1 MSLQFDFNNLFDFSV
16 QEHGVSQQD
25 IDEILPEVQKAAAH
39 LKKIIADP
47 SARIKLNLEWVNLP
61 KQDKKEITVIEK
73 LGRQISKKYENVL
86 FLGIG
91 GSYLGLKAAQD
102 ALAAPYYNEFKS
114 LRKNLPRIYLEGNNL
129 DPDTLNTLLK
139 NLNPKKT
146 FVVVISKS
154 GETTETKAA
163 FILVE
168 AWLKKGIGVKYGRQ
182 ILAITD
188 PESGSLRK
196 KVELEQK
203 KDPLSF
209 QSLPL
214 LKGVGGRYS
223 EFNMGLLHL
232 AIIGIDISKLF
243 LGAQDMFARCS
254 QGDVLKNPAYMYALL
269 HTILYRKKAKSLAIL
284 MPFSQTLKS
293 TADWYVQLLAESLGK
308 KYHRKIQVD
317 KNGIENW
324 LADKENLFKGGRT
337 PISACGTND
346 LHSIQQNN
354 VEGENNKV
362 VTFIRVE
369 KFKTELKI
377 PAGSDGSAARTINPD
392 QDGGIN
398 ILSGKKFSQLMQLA
412 QEATEWALV
421 SQSRPNCTIIMPEV
435 NAYNWGALLFFFEM
449 ATAFE
454 GELQNVNAFDQPGVE
469 GYKNYMYYK
478 LGKPGIPQTIADEIK
493 NKPLIKD
500 PKYIL

>member
-1 MSLQFDFNNLFDFSV
+1 MGIKFDFNNLFSFSV
-16 QEHGVSQQD
+16 HEHGVSQQE
-25 IDEILPEVQKAAAH
+25 IDQALPQAKQAAEH

-47 SARIKLNLEWVNLP
+47 QARVKLSLEWVKLP
-61 KQDKKEITVIEK
+61 EQKEENIVSIQKIARE
-73 LGRQISKKYENVL
+73 ISAKFENVL

-102 ALAAPYYNEFKS
+102 ALCAPYYNEFKS
-114 LRKNLPRIYLEGNNL
+114 LRKNSPRIYFEGNNL
-129 DPDTLNTLLK
+129 DPDTLQVLFS

-163 FILVE
+163 LILTE
-168 AWLKKGIGVKYGRQ
+168 AWLKRGAGARYGRQ

-196 KVELEQK
+196 RVIAEQI
-203 KDPLSF
+203 KDVLSF
-209 QSLPL
+209 RSLPL

-232 AIIGIDISKLF
+232 AIVGVDIRKLF
-243 LGAQDMFARCS
+243 LGAREMLALCS
-254 QGDVLKNPAYMYALL
+254 QENILKNPAYLYALL
-269 HTILYRKKAKSLAIL
+269 HYILYFKKAKSLAIL

-293 TADWYVQLLAESLGK
+293 TSDWYVQLLAESLGK
-308 KYHRKIQVD
+308 KHHRRILVD
-317 KNGIENW
+317 NQGLENW
-324 LADKENLFKGGRT
+324 VADRENLFNRGRT
-337 PISACGTND
+337 PISAAGTND

-362 VTFIRVE
+362 VTFMRVE
-369 KFKTELKI
+369 KFKTDLKI
-377 PAGSDGSAARTINPD
+377 QIKGDL
-392 QDGGIN
+392 
-398 ILSGKKFSQLMQLA
+398 LSGKSFCQLMQLA

-421 SQSRPNCTIIMPEV
+421 RQDRPNCTIIIPEV
-435 NAYNWGALLFFFEM
+435 SAYNWGALLFFFQL

-454 GELQNVNAFDQPGVE
+454 GELLNVNAFDQPGVE

-478 LGKPGIPQTIADEIK
+478 LGKAGIPEAVTEEIK
-493 NKPLIKD
+493 SKPLIKD

>member
-1 MSLQFDFNNLFDFSV
+1 MGIRFDFNNMFNFSV
-16 QEHGVSQQD
+16 GEQGVSQQD
-25 IDEILPEVQKAAAH
+25 IDEIMPDARKADTH

-47 SARIKLNLEWVNLP
+47 AARIKLNLEWVKLP
-61 KQDKKEITVIEK
+61 VQDKEVIAGIQK
-73 LGRQISKKYENVL
+73 LASQIRAKYENVL

-102 ALAAPYYNEFKS
+102 ALCPPYYNEFKS
-114 LRKNLPRIYLEGNNL
+114 LRKKSPRIYLEGNNL
-129 DPDTLNTLLK
+129 DPDTLQALLK

-163 FILVE
+163 FIVVQ
-168 AWLKKGIGVKYGRQ
+168 AWLKKAIGVKYGRQ

-188 PESGSLRK
+188 PQSGSLRK
-196 KVELEQK
+196 IVEAEQK
-203 KDPLSF
+203 KDALSF
-209 QSLPL
+209 RSLPL
-214 LKGVGGRYS
+214 LKGVGGRFS

-232 AIIGIDISKLF
+232 AIVGVNIPEMFS
-243 LGAQDMFARCS
+243 GAQEMFDRCS
-254 QGDVLKNPAYMYALL
+254 QDDLMKNPAYLYAAL

-284 MPFSQTLKS
+284 MPFSQSLKS

-308 KYHRKIQVD
+308 KYHRKIEAGKD
-317 KNGIENW
+317 GLENW
-324 LADKENLFKGGRT
+324 LVDKEHLFNQGRT
-337 PISACGTND
+337 PISASGTND

-354 VEGENNKV
+354 VEGDNNKV

-369 KFKTELKI
+369 KFKTELSI
-377 PAGSDGSAARTINPD
+377 PGSGDL
-392 QDGGIN
+392 
-398 ILSGKKFSQLMQLA
+398 LSGKKFSQLMQLA
-412 QEATEWALV
+412 QEATEWALA
-421 SQSRPNCTIIMPEV
+421 SQGRPNCTIIMPEV
-435 NAYNWGALLFFFEM
+435 SAYNWGALLFFFEM

-478 LGKPGIPQTIADEIK
+478 LGKPGIPPAVAEAIK
-493 NKPLIKD
+493 SNPLIKNS
-500 PKYIL
+500 KFIL

>member
-1 MSLQFDFNNLFDFSV
+1 MFSFSV
-16 QEHGVSQQD
+16 GEHGVSQQD
-25 IDEILPEVQKAAAH
+25 IDEILPDAQKAGIH
-39 LKKIIADP
+39 LRKIIADP
-47 SARIKLNLEWVNLP
+47 RARIKLNLEWANLP
-61 KQDKKEITVIEK
+61 EATDKEDISRIQK
-73 LGRQISKKYENVL
+73 LGREICKKYENVI

-102 ALAAPYYNEFKS
+102 ALCAPYYNEFKS
-114 LRKNLPRIYLEGNNL
+114 LRKKLPRIYLEGNNL
-129 DPDTLNTLLK
+129 DPDTLQVLLK

-163 FILVE
+163 FMVVQ
-168 AWLKKGIGVKYGRQ
+168 AWLKKDIGIKYGRQ

-188 PESGSLRK
+188 PDSGSLRK
-196 KVELEQK
+196 MVELEQK
-203 KDPLSF
+203 KDILSF
-209 QSLPL
+209 RSLPL
-214 LKGVGGRYS
+214 LKGVGGRFS

-232 AIIGIDISKLF
+232 AIVGVNILEMFSGAKEISDRCRQDDI
-243 LGAQDMFARCS
+243 
-254 QGDVLKNPAYMYALL
+254 LKNPAYMYALL

-308 KYHRKIQVD
+308 KYHRKIELSKD
-317 KNGIENW
+317 GTENW
-324 LADKENLFKGGRT
+324 LADKEALFNQGRT
-337 PISACGTND
+337 PMAAAGTND

-354 VEGENNKV
+354 IEGENNKV

-369 KFKTELKI
+369 KFKTDLKI
-377 PAGSDGSAARTINPD
+377 PGKDDLLSAKT
-392 QDGGIN
+392 
-398 ILSGKKFSQLMQLA
+398 FSQLMQLA
-412 QEATEWALV
+412 QEATEWALT
-421 SQSRPNCTIIMPEV
+421 SQLRPNCTIIMPEV
-435 NAYNWGALLFFFEM
+435 SAYNWGALLFFFEM

-478 LGKPGIPQTIADEIK
+478 LGKPGIPQAIAEAIR

-500 PKYIL
+500 PKFIL

>member
-1 MSLQFDFNNLFDFSV
+1 
-16 QEHGVSQQD
+16 G
-25 IDEILPEVQKAAAH
+25 I
-39 LKKIIADP
+39 
-47 SARIKLNLEWVNLP
+47 RKLA
-61 KQDKKEITVIEK
+61 
-73 LGRQISKKYENVL
+73 GQIRAKYENVL

-102 ALAAPYYNEFKS
+102 ALCPPYYNEFKS
-114 LRKNLPRIYLEGNNL
+114 LRKKSPRIYLEGNNL
-129 DPDTLNTLLK
+129 DPDTLQALLK

-163 FILVE
+163 FMVVW
-168 AWLKKGIGVKYGRQ
+168 AWLKKSVGTKYGRQ

-188 PESGSLRK
+188 PASGSLRK
-196 KVELEQK
+196 IVDAEQE
-203 KDPLSF
+203 KDALSF
-209 QSLPL
+209 RNLPL
-214 LKGVGGRYS
+214 LKGVGGRFS

-232 AIIGIDISKLF
+232 AVVGVDIKEIF
-243 LGAQDMFARCS
+243 AGAKAMLKQCS
-254 QGDVLKNPAYMYALL
+254 VDDVMRNPAYLYAIL
-269 HTILYRKKAKSLAIL
+269 HTVLYRKKGKSLAIL
-284 MPFSQTLKS
+284 MPFSQGLKS

-308 KYHRKIQVD
+308 KYHRKIEVGKD
-317 KNGIENW
+317 GVENW
-324 LADKENLFKGGRT
+324 LKDKDNLFNQGRT
-337 PISACGTND
+337 PISAFGTND

-369 KFKTELKI
+369 KFRTDLSI
-377 PAGSDGSAARTINPD
+377 PGSGDL
-392 QDGGIN
+392 
-398 ILSGKKFSQLMQLA
+398 LSGKKFSRLMQLA
-412 QEATEWALV
+412 QEATEWALA
-421 SQSRPNCTIIMPEV
+421 SENRPNCTIIMPEIS
-435 NAYNWGALLFFFEM
+435 AYNWGALLFFFEM

-454 GELQNVNAFDQPGVE
+454 GELLNINAFDQPGVE

-478 LGKPGIPQTIADEIK
+478 LGKPGIPPAVAEAIK

>member
-1 MSLQFDFNNLFDFSV
+1 MGLRFDFNNMFSFNV
-16 QEHGVSQQD
+16 GDNGVSQQD
-25 IDEILPEVQKAAAH
+25 IDEILPYAQKAAEY
-39 LKKIIADP
+39 LKKIIAD
-47 SARIKLNLEWVNLP
+47 SRARVKLNLEWAKLP
-61 KQDKKEITVIEK
+61 QQKEEDIAAIYK
-73 LGRQISKKYENVL
+73 ISRQIVKKYENVL

-102 ALAAPYYNEFKS
+102 ALCPPYYNEFKS
-114 LRKNLPRIYLEGNNL
+114 LRKKAPRIYFEGNNL
-129 DPDTLNTLLK
+129 DPDTFQVLLK

-146 FVVVISKS
+146 FVIVISKS

-168 AWLKKGIGVKYGRQ
+168 AWLKKAIGVKYGRQ

-196 KVELEQK
+196 RVQLEQNQ
-203 KDPLSF
+203 DALSF
-209 QSLPL
+209 RSLPL
-214 LKGVGGRYS
+214 LKGVGGRFS

-232 AIIGIDISKLF
+232 AIVGADIRKLF
-243 LGAQDMFARCS
+243 LGAKEMSARCNEE
-254 QGDVLKNPAYMYALL
+254 DILKNPAYLYALL
-269 HTILYRKKAKSLAIL
+269 HTILYQKKAKSLAIL

-308 KYHRKIQVD
+308 KYHRKIKVD
-317 KNGIENW
+317 HDGVDNW
-324 LADKENLFKGGRT
+324 MANKDDLFNRGRT
-337 PISACGTND
+337 PISAAGTND

-362 VTFIRVE
+362 VTFMRVE
-369 KFKTELKI
+369 KFKTDLKI
-377 PAGSDGSAARTINPD
+377 PGKGDL
-392 QDGGIN
+392 
-398 ILSGKKFSQLMQLA
+398 LSGKSFCQLMQLA

-421 SQSRPNCTIIMPEV
+421 SQDRPNCTIIIPEV
-435 NAYNWGALLFFFEM
+435 SAYNWGALLFFFQM

-454 GELQNVNAFDQPGVE
+454 GELLNVNAFDQPGVE

-478 LGKPGIPQTIADEIK
+478 LGKPGIPQAVTEGIK
-493 NKPLIKD
+493 SNPLIKD
-500 PKYIL
+500 SKYIL